1 MKSEKVYIEYL
12 LLKIQAGESD
22 SMNRLLVLVQSKMQ
36 AYAQR
41 LMSQKSDAEDC
52 VQDAMLLMTKKIKQ
66 LKNIKAFHGWMYKI
80 LHNRC
85 MDNLRKHKQE
95 IAGIDTES
103 WIGESSSEQD
113 VAVKIDAQADIAGVL
128 RQLSGQAQTII
139 FLFYFE
145 GFTVNEISQVID
157 KPAGT
162 IKSML
167 FEARNDIKQLLN
179 RELTYE
185 QY

>member
-12 LLKIQAGESD
+12 LLKIQAGEID
-22 SMNRLLVLVQSKMQ
+22 LMNRLLVLVQSKMQ

-41 LMSQKSDAEDC
+41 LLSQKSDAEDC
-52 VQDAMLLMTKKIKQ
+52 VQDAMLLMSKKIKQ
-66 LKNIKAFHGWMYKI
+66 LKNIKAFHGWMYRI
-80 LHNRC
+80 VHNSC

-95 IAGIDTES
+95 IAGNNIES
-103 WIGESSSEQD
+103 WIDNSSSEPD
-113 VAVKIDAQADIAGVL
+113 TAMKVDAQADITGAL

-145 GFTVNEISQVID
+145 GFTVNEISQIVD

-179 RELTYE
+179 QESTYE
-185 QY
+185 QH